1 MFRPAVPNASLRT
14 SLYSF
19 RKNSIVCDPG
29 NVEQLCHYFCPRCYF
44 ALPSKCNI
52 CPNAACGEHLCE
64 ELIPCF
70 STLSVGDQLRNVFR
84 REFNQCMLSGLIHVM
99 IVCVVPHTYQ
109 SIKDMKATIELQDSS
124 TISDI
129 FDGLLYKA
137 VMVPCDADNT
147 LKITLVLNTDGV
159 AVFKS
164 TNFSVWP
171 LLLMINELPF
181 RERCDLH

>member
-1 MFRPAVPNASLRT
+1 M
-14 SLYSF
+14 
-19 RKNSIVCDPG
+19 
-29 NVEQLCHYFCPRCYF
+29 
-44 ALPSKCNI
+44 
-52 CPNAACGEHLCE
+52 
-64 ELIPCF
+64 
-70 STLSVGDQLRNVFR
+70 
-84 REFNQCMLSGLIHVM
+84 
-99 IVCVVPHTYQ
+99 PHTYQ

-147 LKITLVLNTDGV
+147 LKLTLVLNTDGV

-164 TNFSVWP
+164 TDFSVWP

-181 RERCDLH
+181 LERCDLH